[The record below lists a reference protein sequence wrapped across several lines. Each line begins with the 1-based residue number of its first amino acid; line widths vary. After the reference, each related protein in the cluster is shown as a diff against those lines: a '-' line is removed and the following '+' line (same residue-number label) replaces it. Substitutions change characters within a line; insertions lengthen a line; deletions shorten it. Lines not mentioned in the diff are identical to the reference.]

1 MKSIIITFV
10 LIVAAFS
17 VQAQGTVDRTNF
29 RAGIN
34 AGIVTGDASDFYSFS
49 LGLDILH
56 VWGLSREIDLGIA
69 TGFNNAFGEEE
80 TFSDAGITIST
91 DFANVQYI
99 PAAVALR
106 IYPSYGFK
114 FGGDIGYAIGVSDGF
129 DGGLYYKPLIGLD
142 INGSTE
148 LNVSYAAISSNGTFS
163 TAMIGVL
170 FLF

>member
-1 MKSIIITFV
+1 MKTIITTLV
-10 LIVAAFS
+10 LIVTS
-17 VQAQGTVDRTNF
+17 LSIQAQVDRTNF
-29 RAGIN
+29 RAGLN
-34 AGIVTGDASDFYSFS
+34 AGLVTGDASDFYSFS

-56 VWGLSREIDLGIA
+56 VWGLSKEIDLGVA

-80 TFSDAGITIST
+80 TFSNGGVTINT
-91 DFANVQYI
+91 EFANVQYI

-114 FGGDIGYAIGVSDGF
+114 FGGDIGYAIGVSNGF
-129 DGGLYYKPLIGLD
+129 DGGFYYKPLIGLD
-142 INGSTE
+142 INGATE
-148 LNVSYAAISSNGTFS
+148 LNVSYAAISNNGTFS